1 VPDLVGN
8 PGNFLATY
16 GLVAIFA
23 VMLLKEA
30 GLPVPVP
37 SDLIMITA
45 GVQAATGAFSLW
57 QLGVALLVAIFV
69 GGTIQFFLARSLGR
83 QAIYRAGRLIGLTAA
98 RLDAAIGRLQRR
110 GPVAI
115 FVGLNL
121 PGARAGIVVAAGLA
135 RLTYAIFAPW
145 MVAGSAVFYSWH
157 VALGYLVGP
166 SATTLLDNVH
176 LPIGPVIALLALVGL
191 GGWLVLRRRRQSSVA
206 ESSTLDCLHS
216 WTEAACPACL
226 AVAAVER
233 LRAPAT
239 TR

>member
-1 VPDLVGN
+1 MPDLVGN
-8 PGNFLATY
+8 PGDFLATY
-16 GLVAIFA
+16 GLIAIFT

-69 GGTIQFFLARSLGR
+69 GGTIQYFLARNLGR
-83 QAIYRAGRLIGLTAA
+83 QAIYRVGRLVGLTAA
-98 RLDAAIGRLQRR
+98 RLDGAIGRLQRR

-135 RLTYAIFAPW
+135 RLAYAVFAPW
-145 MVAGSAVFYSWH
+145 MVAGSAVFYGWH
-157 VALGYLVGP
+157 IALGYLVGP
-166 SATTLLDNVH
+166 SATTLLESVH
-176 LPIGPVIALLALVGL
+176 LPIVPVIAALAVVGL
-191 GGWLVLRRRRQSSVA
+191 GGWLVLRRRRSDIA
-206 ESSTLDCLHS
+206 ESSTLDSLYS
-216 WTEAACPACL
+216 WSEAACPACL

-233 LRAPAT
+233 LRAPT
-239 TR
+239 TSR